1 MVNEQDVNPISAGV
15 VILRRLEDE
24 WHCLLL
30 RAYQYWDFPK
40 GLVEEGEDELA
51 AAKREVEEE
60 TTLVALDFCW
70 GHGFYQTPPYGKF
83 RKIARYYIAH
93 SPSGEVGLPVSEE
106 LGRPEHEEY
115 RWVTLK
121 QARKLVSPR
130 VRQVL
135 DWADKQINGQ
145 QV

>member
-93 SPSGEVGLPVSEE
+93 SPSRWLTRSTRYRCRRCRSAPRSAPGSRGSSCPR
-106 LGRPEHEEY
+106 GR
-115 RWVTLK
+115 
-121 QARKLVSPR
+121 
-130 VRQVL
+130 
-135 DWADKQINGQ
+135 
-145 QV
+145 